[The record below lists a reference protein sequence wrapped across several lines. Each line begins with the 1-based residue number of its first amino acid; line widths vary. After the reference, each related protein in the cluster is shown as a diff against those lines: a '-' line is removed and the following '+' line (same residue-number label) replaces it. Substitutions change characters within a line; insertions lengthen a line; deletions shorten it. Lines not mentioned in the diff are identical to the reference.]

1 MLELPVVMSDDEA
14 SFTDYAAITTAVAWA
29 KATTVL
35 PVHERW
41 GVWDQDNVLEVLV
54 QSSGLEFESRTELE
68 VLDGAN
74 LLLVGQEIIQFADAE
89 QLGPSAWRL
98 SKLLR
103 GRRGTEWA
111 MSTHQVGETVLV
123 LNSAA
128 LTRTSSLDEVG
139 LARFYRAVSIGS
151 DPSLPAPV
159 AFTNEAASRKPY
171 APVHLRG
178 SRNGGGDLTIT
189 WLRRTRYSGEWRDLV
204 DVPLNE
210 ASEAYE
216 VDVLDGAGQVVR
228 TLSSTSPSVVY
239 TAANE
244 TADFGAPQ
252 AVVDVAVYQ
261 ASSAV
266 GRGFAGRAT
275 L

>member
-1 MLELPVVMSDDEA
+1 
-14 SFTDYAAITTAVAWA
+14 
-29 KATTVL
+29 
-35 PVHERW
+35 
-41 GVWDQDNVLEVLV
+41 
-54 QSSGLEFESRTELE
+54 

-74 LLLVGQEIIQFADAE
+74 LLLVGQEVVQFADAE
-89 QLGPSAWRL
+89 QLGASEWRL

-111 MSTHQVGETVLV
+111 MATHQVGDVVLV
-123 LNSAA
+123 LDPAA

-139 LARFYRAVSIGS
+139 LGRFYRAVSIGS
-151 DPSLPAPV
+151 DPSLPAVV
-159 AFTNEAASRKPY
+159 AFTNEAASLKPY
-171 APVHLRG
+171 APVHLQG

-189 WLRRTRYSGEWRDLV
+189 WVRRTRYSGEWRDLV

-216 VDVLDGAGQVVR
+216 VDVLDGAGEVLR
-228 TLSSTSPSVVY
+228 TLTSTSPSVVY
-239 TAANE
+239 AAADQ
-244 TADFGAPQ
+244 TADFGTPQ
-252 AVVDVAVYQ
+252 GAVDVAAYQ
-261 ASSAV
+261 VSVAV

>member
-1 MLELPVVMSDDEA
+1 
-14 SFTDYAAITTAVAWA
+14 VAWG

-35 PVHERW
+35 PTHGRW
-41 GVWDQDNVLEVLV
+41 GVWDQDNALDVLV
-54 QSSGLEFESRTELE
+54 QSPGLEFESRTELE

-74 LLLVGQEIIQFADAE
+74 LLLVGQEILQFADAE
-89 QLGPSAWRL
+89 QVGPSEWRL

-111 MSTHQVGETVLV
+111 MAAHQVGEFVLV
-123 LNSAA
+123 LDPAA
-128 LTRTSSLDEVG
+128 LSRISSLDEVG

-151 DPSLPAPV
+151 DPSLPGAV
-159 AFTNEAASRKPY
+159 AFINEAASLKPY
-171 APVHLRG
+171 APVHIRG
-178 SRNGGGDLTIT
+178 SRNGGGDLTIA
-189 WLRRTRYSGEWRDLV
+189 WLRRTRFSREWRDLV

-216 VDVLDGAGQVVR
+216 VDVLDDAGQVLR
-228 TLSSTSPSVVY
+228 TLSNAIPSVTY
-239 TAANE
+239 TAADQ

-252 AVVDVAVYQ
+252 GAVDVAVYQ
-261 ASSAV
+261 ISAAV

>member
-1 MLELPVVMSDDEA
+1 M
-14 SFTDYAAITTAVAWA
+14 
-29 KATTVL
+29 TVL

-41 GVWDQDNVLEVLV
+41 GVWDQVNVLDVLV
-54 QSSGLEFESRTELE
+54 QSPGLEFESRTELE
-68 VLDGAN
+68 VLNGAN
-74 LLLVGQEIIQFADAE
+74 LLLVGQEIVQFADAE
-89 QLGPSAWRL
+89 QLGASEWRL
-98 SKLLR
+98 SNLLR

-111 MSTHQVGETVLV
+111 VATHQVGEIVLV
-123 LNSAA
+123 LDPAA
-128 LTRTSSLDEVG
+128 LTRISSLDEVG

-151 DPSLPAPV
+151 DPSLPVAV
-159 AFTNEAASRKPY
+159 AFINAAASLKPY
-171 APVHLRG
+171 VPVHVQG
-178 SRNGGGDLTIT
+178 SRTGGGDLSIT
-189 WLRRTRYSGEWRDLV
+189 WVRRTRYSGEWRDLI

-216 VDVLDGAGQVVR
+216 VDVLDGAGQAVR

-239 TAANE
+239 TAAGQ

-252 AVVDVAVYQ
+252 GALEVAVYQ
-261 ASSAV
+261 VSAAV